1 MGSGK
6 TTSFYVYLQCQRLAW
21 DSRTR
26 KDWNGAVWVNKYY
39 YTNTF
44 DANGLR
50 LTNKKKTGS
59 TTNGRPAN
67 CTNTTTMQIKT
78 WLIVT

>member
-6 TTSFYVYLQCQRLAW
+6 TTSFFFAYTYNANGWQ

-39 YTNTF
+39 IHTF
-44 DANGLR
+44 DANGLGTYQQKR
-50 LTNKKKTGS
+50 EDWINNQWQAK
-59 TTNGRPAN
+59 
-67 CTNTTTMQIKT
+67 
-78 WLIVT
+78 